1 MPYKTNRALPDSVK
15 NVLPAEAQ
23 TTWRTIYNSAAA
35 QYGED
40 TERAFATAWSGLQG
54 AGWEKDAEGAWSKV
68 AKQHTGVWFG
78 FSLPPDVAE
87 ALAQPGGEEAETLH
101 VTLGYVAEATS
112 PDMLQRL
119 IGATIVLALDT
130 PPIVGT
136 LGGIGRFPASPS
148 SDGKDV
154 MVALVDS
161 AALERLR
168 ARIRA
173 VLAALGMPLSEA
185 HGYSPHVTLRYEEPG
200 MDGPLPTLE
209 ATTVVFPAVVIRHG
223 EGNPG
228 VSIPFAGTSTVAR
241 GTLAKHGPRDGD
253 LADET
258 PWDLV
263 WTIPIAKAEDTKRR
277 VFGWGSV
284 VVTKEGET
292 LVDLQGDVID
302 ITDLEEAMYG
312 YVAES
317 RMLTFDHAGAPRGTL
332 IESMVF
338 TPDKISALGIPEGAL
353 PLGAWL
359 GFEIA
364 TDADYQL
371 VKERGLLMFSIE
383 GRAVPEEVMIE

>member
-1 MPYKTNRALPDSVK
+1 
-15 NVLPAEAQ
+15 
-23 TTWRTIYNSAAA
+23 
-35 QYGED
+35 
-40 TERAFATAWSGLQG
+40 
-54 AGWEKDAEGAWSKV
+54 
-68 AKQHTGVWFG
+68 
-78 FSLPPDVAE
+78 
-87 ALAQPGGEEAETLH
+87 
-101 VTLGYVAEATS
+101 
-112 PDMLQRL
+112 
-119 IGATIVLALDT
+119 
-130 PPIVGT
+130 
-136 LGGIGRFPASPS
+136 
-148 SDGKDV
+148 
-154 MVALVDS
+154 
-161 AALERLR
+161 
-168 ARIRA
+168 
-173 VLAALGMPLSEA
+173 
-185 HGYSPHVTLRYEEPG
+185 